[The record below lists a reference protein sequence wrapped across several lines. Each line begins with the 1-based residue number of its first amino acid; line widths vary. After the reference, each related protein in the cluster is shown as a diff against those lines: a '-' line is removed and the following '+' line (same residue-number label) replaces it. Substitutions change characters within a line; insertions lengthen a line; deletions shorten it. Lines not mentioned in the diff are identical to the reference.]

1 MVFVIHGAFEV
12 ENRLL
17 ESRDGLA
24 IWNTDRIELE
34 ALSNEAILL
43 LLEIKL

>member
-1 MVFVIHGAFEV
+1 MAFVLQGTFEV

-17 ESRDGLA
+17 EAKDGLA
-24 IWNTDRIELE
+24 LWNTANIELE

-43 LLEIKL
+43 LLEVN